1 MLSNAMAISSV
12 NLSIVDISQVN
23 IKELIRNVGEEE
35 AIRLLKMIMKNNT
48 KILEFQKTLMIIIK
62 INEKERRREQEREW
76 RRREYEK
83 RWEEEEQRK
92 IKERE
97 KEEERKIV
105 DDE

>member
-23 IKELIRNVGEEE
+23 MEELIRNVGEEE

-83 RWEEEEQRK
+83 R
-92 IKERE
+92 
-97 KEEERKIV
+97 
-105 DDE
+105 

>member
-23 IKELIRNVGEEE
+23 MEELVRNVGEEE

-83 RWEEEEQRK
+83 R
-92 IKERE
+92 
-97 KEEERKIV
+97 
-105 DDE
+105 

>member
-1 MLSNAMAISSV
+1 MLSNTMAISSV

-23 IKELIRNVGEEE
+23 MEELIRNVGEEE

-83 RWEEEEQRK
+83 R
-92 IKERE
+92 
-97 KEEERKIV
+97 
-105 DDE
+105 

>member
-23 IKELIRNVGEEE
+23 MEELIRNVGEEE

-62 INEKERRREQEREW
+62 INEKERRSEQEREW

-83 RWEEEEQRK
+83 R
-92 IKERE
+92 
-97 KEEERKIV
+97 
-105 DDE
+105 